1 MLAAALLLAALP
13 VTLPATQPVPPS
25 PPCPP
30 AAAADTGLVIE
41 VNAGMELLQV
51 MGWLAQRYPTPPD
64 SRYKTAAWA
73 HFGRFRDDAAL
84 APLRTGPLYS
94 DFTELGLW
102 LTRFPRPVVCLPD
115 SSSYYPLMGRA
126 RVAALLQGAARFAAT
141 SQFDAFRRRHR
152 ADHAA
157 WVARVRADM
166 QQRGVLTTVE
176 RFYRGP
182 VTTGRPGAAV
192 HVYLEPLNG
201 WGAHMID
208 LPTVTGRAPDGV
220 VRFQF
225 GPEMENSLP
234 SSPSNF
240 AMSETLT
247 ALVWHEAGHAFLRPL
262 VAAHAAS
269 IDALGRLFD
278 AENGALAR
286 QGVTTWR
293 YAFEENVVRSVVAV
307 LIGAARGPAAM
318 DAETKRQAS
327 AGFVW
332 VPLLADVIQRE
343 YLPNRSAFPTF
354 DGFSGR
360 LLQALAARRDAA
372 DTRVTTAQLPT
383 RGDSAG
389 TPRPAAPAPRVAPAP
404 LGATPTQSP

>member
-13 VTLPATQPVPPS
+13 AARPVPAS

-30 AAAADTGLVIE
+30 AAAADTGLIVE

-64 SRYKTAAWA
+64 SRYKTDAWA
-73 HFGRFRDDAAL
+73 RFGRFRDDAAL

-102 LTRFPRPVVCLPD
+102 MTRCPRPVVCLPD

-126 RVAALLQGAARFAAT
+126 RVAAIFQGAARFAAT

-157 WVARVRADM
+157 WIARVRADM

-192 HVYLEPLNG
+192 HVYLEPFNG

-225 GPEMENSLP
+225 GPEMEHSLP

-240 AMSETLT
+240 AMSEQLT
-247 ALVWHEAGHAFLRPL
+247 QLVWHEAGHAFVKPL
-262 VAAHAAS
+262 LTDHATE
-269 IDALGRLFD
+269 IDALARLFD
-278 AENGALAR
+278 ADNGALQR
-286 QGVTTWR
+286 QHVTTWR
-293 YAFEENVVRSVVAV
+293 YAFEENLVRSVVAV

-318 DAETKRQAS
+318 DAETTRQAS

-332 VPLLADVIQRE
+332 VPLLADVIRQG
-343 YLPNRSAFPTF
+343 YVPNRSAFPTF
-354 DGFSGR
+354 DAFSGR

-372 DTRVTTAQLPT
+372 DTRVTTAHMPT

-404 LGATPTQSP
+404 LGATPSQSQ